1 MSVLGGGLNWSR
13 QQIARISRKAAI
25 VPAVGQYCFQSTSR
39 PDSRTAELIAG
50 APERDMS
57 APVLQREWLQFRSSE
72 HASKWAVAILYLA
85 AYIIL
90 EWASFIHVHKGLPIT
105 PWDPGLG
112 VAFALMIRGGP
123 MNGLILFA
131 GMVVAET
138 LVLQNDVDWPIDIGV
153 AAITALS
160 YTSVAAL
167 VQRYFRIDADLTHL
181 RDVLTLLA
189 AGLAGAVLDT
199 MLLSAFLLGVGQFD
213 MRDVVQV
220 TRPLVIG
227 DTIGIAVVTPLLLRF
242 RVQPRPETRRLL
254 SLAPEGALYFC
265 IIGVALW
272 LITGSEGTHGFR
284 LFYLLFVPV
293 VIAAVRHGVDGAC
306 FSLAVTQ
313 FSLIGLLHFS
323 GYEANEFT
331 EFQTLA
337 LVLTVTG
344 LIVGVVV
351 SERRNSD
358 RIARDAQ
365 ARLTERRAEAAQVAR
380 VNLVSGMASALA
392 HEINQ
397 PMTAARALGRSA
409 QHLLRTPGG
418 DLSRADNNLS
428 TMLTHIDHAGD
439 IVRRMR
445 NFIRRGHPHVSTINT
460 RDMLEEA
467 LTLAHAE
474 ASARGVIVDLDVAA
488 DLPDLYGDRVQ
499 LEQVVLNLVH
509 NAVDA
514 IAGAGQS
521 HGHVQVVAR
530 RHAAPPRIEIGVSDN
545 GPGIEG
551 ELAGRLFDP
560 LTTAKQ
566 DGLGL
571 GLSICASI
579 VEAHGGRVWLHSG
592 KPGATEF
599 CFSVPLD
606 RSWDR

>member
-1 MSVLGGGLNWSR
+1 MPTR
-13 QQIARISRKAAI
+13 
-25 VPAVGQYCFQSTSR
+25 
-39 PDSRTAELIAG
+39 
-50 APERDMS
+50 
-57 APVLQREWLQFRSSE
+57 VLQREWLQLHSSE
-72 HASKWAVAILYLA
+72 HASKWAVIAVLYLA

-123 MNGLILFA
+123 LSGLILFA

-181 RDVLTLLA
+181 RDVLMLLA
-189 AGLAGAVLDT
+189 AGLAGAMLNT
-199 MLLSAFLLGVGQFD
+199 ALLSAFLLAVGQFD

-220 TRPLVIG
+220 AWPLLIG
-227 DTIGIAVVTPLLLRF
+227 DMIGIAVVTPLLLRF
-242 RVQPRPETRRLL
+242 RVQERFKTHRLL

-272 LITGSEGTHGFR
+272 LIVGSEGAHGFR

-323 GYEANEFT
+323 GYGASEFT

-351 SERRNSD
+351 SERKNSD

-365 ARLTERRAEAAQVAR
+365 ARLVERQAEAAQVAR

-409 QHLLRTPGG
+409 QHLVRTPGS
-418 DLSRADNNLS
+418 DLSRADSNLS
-428 TMLTHIDHAGD
+428 AMLTHIDHAGD

-467 LTLAHAE
+467 MTLAHAE
-474 ASARGVIVDLDVAA
+474 AFARHVRVDLDAPA
-488 DLPDLYGDRVQ
+488 DLPDLHGDRVQ

-514 IAGAGQS
+514 IATAGQS
-521 HGHVQVVAR
+521 HGHVHVTAR
-530 RHAAPPRIEIGVSDN
+530 RHSAPPRVEIGVLDN

-579 VEAHGGRVWLHSG
+579 MEAHGGRVWLHSG
-592 KPGATEF
+592 EPGATEF
-599 CFSVPLD
+599 RFTVPLD
-606 RSWDR
+606 QSQER

>member
-1 MSVLGGGLNWSR
+1 MPTR
-13 QQIARISRKAAI
+13 
-25 VPAVGQYCFQSTSR
+25 
-39 PDSRTAELIAG
+39 
-50 APERDMS
+50 
-57 APVLQREWLQFRSSE
+57 VLQREWLQLHSSE
-72 HASKWAVAILYLA
+72 HASKWAVIAVLYLA

-123 MNGLILFA
+123 MSGLILFA

-181 RDVLTLLA
+181 RDVLMLLA

-199 MLLSAFLLGVGQFD
+199 VLLNAFLLAVGQFD

-220 TRPLVIG
+220 AWPLLIG
-227 DTIGIAVVTPLLLRF
+227 DMIGIAVVTPLLLRF
-242 RVQPRPETRRLL
+242 RVQERFKTHRLL

-272 LITGSEGTHGFR
+272 LIVGSEGAHGFR

-323 GYEANEFT
+323 GYGASEFT

-351 SERRNSD
+351 SERKNSD

-365 ARLTERRAEAAQVAR
+365 ARLVERQAEAAQVAR

-409 QHLLRTPGG
+409 QHLVRTPGS
-418 DLSRADNNLS
+418 DLSRADSNLS
-428 TMLTHIDHAGD
+428 AMLTHIDHAGD

-467 LTLAHAE
+467 MTLAHAE
-474 ASARGVIVDLDVAA
+474 AFARHVRVDLDAPA
-488 DLPDLYGDRVQ
+488 DLPDLHGDRVQ

-514 IAGAGQS
+514 IATAGQS
-521 HGHVQVVAR
+521 HGHVHVTAR
-530 RHAAPPRIEIGVSDN
+530 RHSAPPRVEIGVLDN

-579 VEAHGGRVWLHSG
+579 MEAHGGRVWLHSG
-592 KPGATEF
+592 EPGATEF
-599 CFSVPLD
+599 RFTVPLD
-606 RSWDR
+606 QSQER

>member
-1 MSVLGGGLNWSR
+1 MP
-13 QQIARISRKAAI
+13 AR
-25 VPAVGQYCFQSTSR
+25 
-39 PDSRTAELIAG
+39 
-50 APERDMS
+50 
-57 APVLQREWLQFRSSE
+57 VLQREWLQLHLSE
-72 HASKWAVAILYLA
+72 HASKWAVAVLYLA

-90 EWASFIHVHKGLPIT
+90 EWASFLHVHKGLPIT

-112 VAFALMIRGGP
+112 VAFAVMIRGGP
-123 MNGLILFA
+123 LSGLILFA

-153 AAITALS
+153 AAITATS
-160 YTSVAAL
+160 YASVAAL

-181 RDVLTLLA
+181 RDVLMLLA
-189 AGLAGAVLDT
+189 AGLAGAVLNT
-199 MLLSAFLLGVGQFD
+199 VLLSAFLLAVGQFNIG
-213 MRDVVQV
+213 DVVQV
-220 TRPLVIG
+220 ARPLLIG

-242 RVQPRPETRRLL
+242 RVRERLETHRLL
-254 SLAPEGALYFC
+254 SLAPESALYLC
-265 IIGVALW
+265 LIGVALW
-272 LITGSEGTHGFR
+272 LIIGSEGAYGLR

-293 VIAAVRHGVDGAC
+293 VIAAVRHGIDGAC

-323 GYEANEFT
+323 GYDASEFT
-331 EFQTLA
+331 EFQTLV
-337 LVLTVTG
+337 LVLTVSG

-351 SERRNSD
+351 SERKNSD

-365 ARLTERRAEAAQVAR
+365 ARFAERQAEAAQVAR

-409 QHLLRTPGG
+409 QHLLRTPGS

-428 TMLTHIDHAGD
+428 AMLTHIDHAGD

-460 RDMLEEA
+460 LDMLQEA
-467 LTLAHAE
+467 MTLAHAE
-474 ASARGVIVDLDVAA
+474 ASARHVRVDLDAPA
-488 DLPDLYGDRVQ
+488 DLPDLRGDRVQ

-514 IAGAGQS
+514 IAAAGQS
-521 HGHVQVVAR
+521 HGHIHVVGR
-530 RHAAPPRIEIGVSDN
+530 RHSAPPRVEIGVSDN

-560 LTTAKQ
+560 LTTTKQ

-579 VEAHGGRVWLHSG
+579 METHGGRVWLHSS

-599 CFSVPLD
+599 RFSVPLD
-606 RSWDR
+606 RSQER

>member
-1 MSVLGGGLNWSR
+1 MPTR
-13 QQIARISRKAAI
+13 
-25 VPAVGQYCFQSTSR
+25 
-39 PDSRTAELIAG
+39 
-50 APERDMS
+50 
-57 APVLQREWLQFRSSE
+57 VLQREWLQLHSSE
-72 HASKWAVAILYLA
+72 HASKWAVIAVLYLA

-123 MNGLILFA
+123 LSGLILFA

-167 VQRYFRIDADLTHL
+167 MQRYFRIDADLTHL
-181 RDVLTLLA
+181 RDVLMLLA

-199 MLLSAFLLGVGQFD
+199 VLLNAFLLAVGQFD

-220 TRPLVIG
+220 AWPLLIG
-227 DTIGIAVVTPLLLRF
+227 DMIGIAVVTPLLLRF
-242 RVQPRPETRRLL
+242 RVQERFKTHRLL

-272 LITGSEGTHGFR
+272 LIVGSEGAHGFR

-323 GYEANEFT
+323 GYGASEFT

-351 SERRNSD
+351 SERKNSD

-365 ARLTERRAEAAQVAR
+365 ARLVERQAEAAQVAR

-409 QHLLRTPGG
+409 QHLVRTPGS
-418 DLSRADNNLS
+418 DLSRADSNLS
-428 TMLTHIDHAGD
+428 AMLTHIDHAGD

-467 LTLAHAE
+467 MTLAHAE
-474 ASARGVIVDLDVAA
+474 AFARHVRVDLDAPA
-488 DLPDLYGDRVQ
+488 DLPDLHGDRVQ

-514 IAGAGQS
+514 IATAGQS
-521 HGHVQVVAR
+521 HGHVHVTAR
-530 RHAAPPRIEIGVSDN
+530 RHSAPPRVEIGVLDN

-579 VEAHGGRVWLHSG
+579 MEAHGGRVWLHSG
-592 KPGATEF
+592 EPGATEF
-599 CFSVPLD
+599 RFTVPLD
-606 RSWDR
+606 QSRER

>member
-1 MSVLGGGLNWSR
+1 MPTR
-13 QQIARISRKAAI
+13 
-25 VPAVGQYCFQSTSR
+25 
-39 PDSRTAELIAG
+39 
-50 APERDMS
+50 
-57 APVLQREWLQFRSSE
+57 VLQREWLQLHSSE
-72 HASKWAVAILYLA
+72 HASKWAVIAVLYLA

-123 MNGLILFA
+123 LSGLILFA

-181 RDVLTLLA
+181 RDVLMLLA

-199 MLLSAFLLGVGQFD
+199 VLLNAFLLAVGQFD

-220 TRPLVIG
+220 AWPLLIG
-227 DTIGIAVVTPLLLRF
+227 DMIGIAVVTPLLLRF
-242 RVQPRPETRRLL
+242 RVQERFKTHRLL

-272 LITGSEGTHGFR
+272 LIVGSEGAHGFR

-323 GYEANEFT
+323 GYGASEFT

-351 SERRNSD
+351 SERKNSD

-365 ARLTERRAEAAQVAR
+365 ARLVERQAEAAQVAR

-409 QHLLRTPGG
+409 QHLVRTPGG
-418 DLSRADNNLS
+418 DLSRADSNLS
-428 TMLTHIDHAGD
+428 AMLTHIDHAGD

-467 LTLAHAE
+467 MTLAHAE
-474 ASARGVIVDLDVAA
+474 AFARHVRVDLDAPA
-488 DLPDLYGDRVQ
+488 DLPDLHGDRVQ

-514 IAGAGQS
+514 IATAGQS
-521 HGHVQVVAR
+521 HGHVHVTAR
-530 RHAAPPRIEIGVSDN
+530 RHSAPPRVEIGVLDN

-579 VEAHGGRVWLHSG
+579 MEAHGGRVWLHSG
-592 KPGATEF
+592 EPGATEF
-599 CFSVPLD
+599 RFTVPLD
-606 RSWDR
+606 QSRER

>member
-1 MSVLGGGLNWSR
+1 MP
-13 QQIARISRKAAI
+13 AR
-25 VPAVGQYCFQSTSR
+25 
-39 PDSRTAELIAG
+39 
-50 APERDMS
+50 
-57 APVLQREWLQFRSSE
+57 VLQREWLQLHLSE
-72 HASKWAVAILYLA
+72 HASKWAVAVLYLA

-123 MNGLILFA
+123 LSGLILFA

-181 RDVLTLLA
+181 HDVLMLLA
-189 AGLAGAVLDT
+189 AGLAGAVLNT
-199 MLLSAFLLGVGQFD
+199 VLLSAFLLAVGQFNIG
-213 MRDVVQV
+213 DVVQV
-220 TRPLVIG
+220 ARPLLIG

-242 RVQPRPETRRLL
+242 RVRERLETHRLL
-254 SLAPEGALYFC
+254 SLAPESALYLC
-265 IIGVALW
+265 LIGVALW
-272 LITGSEGTHGFR
+272 LIIGSEGAYGLR

-331 EFQTLA
+331 EFQTLV

-351 SERRNSD
+351 SERKNSD

-365 ARLTERRAEAAQVAR
+365 ARLVERQAEAAQVAR

-409 QHLLRTPGG
+409 QHLLRTPGS

-428 TMLTHIDHAGD
+428 AMLTHIDHAGD

-460 RDMLEEA
+460 LDMLQEA
-467 LTLAHAE
+467 MTLADAE
-474 ASARGVIVDLDVAA
+474 ASARHVRVDLDAPA
-488 DLPDLYGDRVQ
+488 DLPDLRGDRVQ

-514 IAGAGQS
+514 IAAAGQS
-521 HGHVQVVAR
+521 HGHIHVVGR
-530 RHAAPPRIEIGVSDN
+530 RHSAPPRVEIGVSDN

-560 LTTAKQ
+560 LTTTKQ

-579 VEAHGGRVWLHSG
+579 METHGGRVWLHSS

-599 CFSVPLD
+599 RFSVPLD
-606 RSWDR
+606 RSQER

>member
-1 MSVLGGGLNWSR
+1 MP
-13 QQIARISRKAAI
+13 AR
-25 VPAVGQYCFQSTSR
+25 
-39 PDSRTAELIAG
+39 
-50 APERDMS
+50 
-57 APVLQREWLQFRSSE
+57 VLQREWLQLHLSE
-72 HASKWAVAILYLA
+72 HASKWAVAVLYLA

-123 MNGLILFA
+123 LSGLILFA

-153 AAITALS
+153 AAITATS
-160 YTSVAAL
+160 YASVAAL

-181 RDVLTLLA
+181 RDVLMLLA
-189 AGLAGAVLDT
+189 AGLAGAVLNT
-199 MLLSAFLLGVGQFD
+199 VLLSAFLLAVGQFNIG
-213 MRDVVQV
+213 DVVQV
-220 TRPLVIG
+220 ARPLLIG

-242 RVQPRPETRRLL
+242 RVRERLETHRLL
-254 SLAPEGALYFC
+254 SLAPESALYLC
-265 IIGVALW
+265 LIGVALW
-272 LITGSEGTHGFR
+272 LIIGSEGAYGLR

-293 VIAAVRHGVDGAC
+293 VIAAVRHGIDGAC

-323 GYEANEFT
+323 GYDASEFT
-331 EFQTLA
+331 EFQTLV

-351 SERRNSD
+351 SERKNSD

-365 ARLTERRAEAAQVAR
+365 ARLVERQAEAAQVAR

-397 PMTAARALGRSA
+397 PMTAARALGRTA
-409 QHLLRTPGG
+409 QHLLRTPGS

-428 TMLTHIDHAGD
+428 AMLTHIDHAGD

-460 RDMLEEA
+460 LDMLQEA
-467 LTLAHAE
+467 MTLADAE
-474 ASARGVIVDLDVAA
+474 ASARHVRVDLDAPA
-488 DLPDLYGDRVQ
+488 DLPDLRGDRVQ

-514 IAGAGQS
+514 IAAAGQS
-521 HGHVQVVAR
+521 HGHIHVVGR
-530 RHAAPPRIEIGVSDN
+530 RHSAPPRVEIGVSDN

-560 LTTAKQ
+560 LTTTKQ

-579 VEAHGGRVWLHSG
+579 METHGGRVWLHSS

-599 CFSVPLD
+599 RFSVPLD
-606 RSWDR
+606 RSQER

>member
-1 MSVLGGGLNWSR
+1 MPPFL
-13 QQIARISRKAAI
+13 
-25 VPAVGQYCFQSTSR
+25 CC
-39 PDSRTAELIAG
+39 AG
-50 APERDMS
+50 ARARRGCDDRLVDAQGPESDMP
-57 APVLQREWLQFRSSE
+57 ARVLQTKEWLQLISSE
-72 HASKWAVAILYLA
+72 HASKWAVAVSYLA
-85 AYIIL
+85 VYVIL

-112 VAFALMIRGGP
+112 VAFALLIRGGP
-123 MNGLILFA
+123 LGGLILFA
-131 GMVVAET
+131 GMVIAET
-138 LVLQNDVDWPIDIGV
+138 LVLQNDVAWPIDIGV

-160 YTSVAAL
+160 YTSVAAML
-167 VQRYFRIDADLTHL
+167 QRYFRIDADLSHL
-181 RDVLTLLA
+181 RDVLMLLA
-189 AGLAGAVLDT
+189 AGLAGAILATV
-199 MLLSAFLLGVGQFD
+199 LLSAFLLAVGQFD
-213 MRDVVQV
+213 IGDVMQV
-220 TRPLVIG
+220 ARPVTVG

-242 RVQPRPETRRLL
+242 RVQEQLKAQRLL

-265 IIGVALW
+265 VIGVALW
-272 LITGSEGTHGFR
+272 LIVGSGEPRGFR

-306 FSLAVTQ
+306 FILAVTQ
-313 FSLIGLLHFS
+313 FSLIGVLHFS
-323 GYEANEFT
+323 GYDASEFT

-337 LVLTVTG
+337 LALTVTG

-351 SERRNSD
+351 SERKNSD

-365 ARLTERRAEAAQVAR
+365 ARLVERQAEAAQVAR
-380 VNLVSGMASALA
+380 VNLVNGMASALA

-445 NFIRRGHPHVSTINT
+445 SFIRRGHPHVSTINT
-460 RDMLEEA
+460 REMLEEA
-467 LTLAHAE
+467 MTLAHAE
-474 ASARGVIVDLDVAA
+474 ASVRHVRVDLDAPA
-488 DLPDLYGDRVQ
+488 DLPDLHGDRVQ

-514 IAGAGQS
+514 ITAAGRSDGQI
-521 HGHVQVVAR
+521 HVVAR
-530 RHAAPPRIEIGVSDN
+530 RYATPARVEIGVLDN

-551 ELAGRLFDP
+551 ELAGQLFDP

-579 VEAHGGRVWLHSG
+579 LEAHGGRVWLHSG
-592 KPGATEF
+592 EPGATEF
-599 CFSVPLD
+599 RFSVPLD
-606 RSWDR
+606 RSRER

>member
-1 MSVLGGGLNWSR
+1 MP
-13 QQIARISRKAAI
+13 AR
-25 VPAVGQYCFQSTSR
+25 
-39 PDSRTAELIAG
+39 
-50 APERDMS
+50 
-57 APVLQREWLQFRSSE
+57 VLQREWLQLHLSE
-72 HASKWAVAILYLA
+72 HASKWAVAVLYLA

-90 EWASFIHVHKGLPIT
+90 EWASFLHVHKGLPIT

-112 VAFALMIRGGP
+112 VAFAVMIRGGP
-123 MNGLILFA
+123 LSGLILFA

-153 AAITALS
+153 AAITATS
-160 YTSVAAL
+160 YASVAAL

-181 RDVLTLLA
+181 RDVLMLLA
-189 AGLAGAVLDT
+189 AGLAGAVLNT
-199 MLLSAFLLGVGQFD
+199 VLLSAFLLAVGQFNIG
-213 MRDVVQV
+213 DVVQV
-220 TRPLVIG
+220 ARPLLIG

-242 RVQPRPETRRLL
+242 RVRERLETHRLL
-254 SLAPEGALYFC
+254 SLAPESSLYLC
-265 IIGVALW
+265 LIGVALW
-272 LITGSEGTHGFR
+272 LIIGSEGAYGLR

-293 VIAAVRHGVDGAC
+293 VIAAVRHGIDGAC

-323 GYEANEFT
+323 GYDASEFT
-331 EFQTLA
+331 EFQTLV

-351 SERRNSD
+351 SERKSSD

-365 ARLTERRAEAAQVAR
+365 ARLVERQAEAAQVAR

-409 QHLLRTPGG
+409 QHLLRTPGS

-428 TMLTHIDHAGD
+428 AMLTHIDHAGD

-460 RDMLEEA
+460 LDMLQEA
-467 LTLAHAE
+467 MTLADAE
-474 ASARGVIVDLDVAA
+474 ASARHVRVDLDAPA
-488 DLPDLYGDRVQ
+488 DLPDLRGDRVQ

-514 IAGAGQS
+514 IAAAGQS
-521 HGHVQVVAR
+521 HGHIHVVGR
-530 RHAAPPRIEIGVSDN
+530 RHSAPPRVEIGVSDN

-560 LTTAKQ
+560 LTTTKQ

-579 VEAHGGRVWLHSG
+579 METHGGRVWLHSS

-599 CFSVPLD
+599 RFSVPLD
-606 RSWDR
+606 RLQER

>member
-1 MSVLGGGLNWSR
+1 MPTR
-13 QQIARISRKAAI
+13 
-25 VPAVGQYCFQSTSR
+25 
-39 PDSRTAELIAG
+39 
-50 APERDMS
+50 
-57 APVLQREWLQFRSSE
+57 VLQREWLQLHSSE
-72 HASKWAVAILYLA
+72 HASKWAVIAVLYLA

-123 MNGLILFA
+123 LSGLILFA

-138 LVLQNDVDWPIDIGV
+138 LILQNDVDWPIDIGV

-181 RDVLTLLA
+181 RDVLMLLA

-199 MLLSAFLLGVGQFD
+199 VLLNAFLLAVGQFD

-220 TRPLVIG
+220 AWPLLIG
-227 DTIGIAVVTPLLLRF
+227 DMIGIAVVTPLLLRF
-242 RVQPRPETRRLL
+242 RVQERFKTHRLL

-272 LITGSEGTHGFR
+272 LIVGSEGAHGFR

-323 GYEANEFT
+323 GYGASEFT

-351 SERRNSD
+351 SERKNSD

-365 ARLTERRAEAAQVAR
+365 ARLVERQAEAAQVAR

-409 QHLLRTPGG
+409 QHLVRTPGS
-418 DLSRADNNLS
+418 DLSRADSNLS
-428 TMLTHIDHAGD
+428 AMLTHIDHAGD

-467 LTLAHAE
+467 MTLAHAE
-474 ASARGVIVDLDVAA
+474 AFARHVRVDLDAPA
-488 DLPDLYGDRVQ
+488 DLPDLHGDRVQ

-514 IAGAGQS
+514 IATAGQS
-521 HGHVQVVAR
+521 HGHVHVTAR
-530 RHAAPPRIEIGVSDN
+530 RHSAPPRVEIGVLDN

-579 VEAHGGRVWLHSG
+579 MEAHGGRVWLHSG
-592 KPGATEF
+592 EPGATEF
-599 CFSVPLD
+599 RFTVPLD
-606 RSWDR
+606 QSQER

>member
-1 MSVLGGGLNWSR
+1 MP
-13 QQIARISRKAAI
+13 AR
-25 VPAVGQYCFQSTSR
+25 
-39 PDSRTAELIAG
+39 
-50 APERDMS
+50 
-57 APVLQREWLQFRSSE
+57 VLQRGWLQLHLSE
-72 HASKWAVAILYLA
+72 HASKWAVAVLYLA

-112 VAFALMIRGGP
+112 VVFALMIRAGP
-123 MNGLILFA
+123 LSGLVLFA

-138 LVLQNDVDWPIDIGV
+138 LVLQNDVAWPIDIGV

-160 YTSVAAL
+160 YASIVAL
-167 VQRYFRIDADLTHL
+167 VQRYFRIDADLIHL
-181 RDVLTLLA
+181 RDVLMLLA
-189 AGLAGAVLDT
+189 AALAGAVLDT
-199 MLLSAFLLGVGQFD
+199 VLLSAFLLAVGQFD
-213 MRDVVQV
+213 MRDVMQV
-220 TRPLVIG
+220 ARPLIIG

-242 RVQPRPETRRLL
+242 RVQERPKTRRLL
-254 SLAPEGALYFC
+254 SLAPEGVLYFC

-272 LITGSEGTHGFR
+272 LIIGSEGAQGFR

-293 VIAAVRHGVDGAC
+293 MIAAVRHGVDGAC

-323 GYEANEFT
+323 GYDAGEFT

-351 SERRNSD
+351 SERKNSD
-358 RIARDAQ
+358 RIARDAR
-365 ARLTERRAEAAQVAR
+365 ARLVQRQAEAAQVAR

-397 PMTAARALGRSA
+397 PMPAARALGRSA
-409 QHLLRTPGG
+409 QHLLRTPGS

-460 RDMLEEA
+460 REMLEEA
-467 LTLAHAE
+467 MTLALAE
-474 ASARGVIVDLDVAA
+474 ASARHVRVDLDAPA
-488 DLPDLYGDRVQ
+488 DLPDLHGDRVQ
-499 LEQVVLNLVH
+499 LEQIVLNLVH

-514 IAGAGQS
+514 IAAVGQS
-521 HGHVQVVAR
+521 DGHVHVVAR
-530 RHAAPPRIEIGVSDN
+530 RHSAPPRVEIGILDN

-551 ELAGRLFDP
+551 ELADRLFDP
-560 LTTAKQ
+560 LTTTKQ

-579 VEAHGGRVWLHSG
+579 MEAHGGSVWLHSG

-599 CFSVPLD
+599 RFSVPLD
-606 RSWDR
+606 RSRER

>member
-1 MSVLGGGLNWSR
+1 MPTR
-13 QQIARISRKAAI
+13 
-25 VPAVGQYCFQSTSR
+25 
-39 PDSRTAELIAG
+39 
-50 APERDMS
+50 
-57 APVLQREWLQFRSSE
+57 VLQREWLQLHSSE
-72 HASKWAVAILYLA
+72 HASKWAVIAVLYLA

-123 MNGLILFA
+123 LSGLILCA

-181 RDVLTLLA
+181 RDVLMLLA

-199 MLLSAFLLGVGQFD
+199 VLLNAFLLAVGQFD

-220 TRPLVIG
+220 AWPLLIG
-227 DTIGIAVVTPLLLRF
+227 DMIGIAVVTPLLLRF
-242 RVQPRPETRRLL
+242 RVQERFKTHRLL

-272 LITGSEGTHGFR
+272 LIVGSEGAHGFR

-323 GYEANEFT
+323 GYGASEFT

-351 SERRNSD
+351 SERKNSD

-365 ARLTERRAEAAQVAR
+365 ARLVERQAEAAQVSR

-409 QHLLRTPGG
+409 QHLVRTPGS
-418 DLSRADNNLS
+418 DLSRADSNLS
-428 TMLTHIDHAGD
+428 AMLTHIDHAGD

-467 LTLAHAE
+467 MTLAHAE
-474 ASARGVIVDLDVAA
+474 AFARHVRVDLDAPA
-488 DLPDLYGDRVQ
+488 DLPDLHGDRVQ

-514 IAGAGQS
+514 IATAGQS
-521 HGHVQVVAR
+521 HGHVHVTAR
-530 RHAAPPRIEIGVSDN
+530 RHSAPPRVEIGVLDN

-579 VEAHGGRVWLHSG
+579 MEAHGGRVWLHSG
-592 KPGATEF
+592 EPGATEF
-599 CFSVPLD
+599 RFTVPLD
-606 RSWDR
+606 QSQER

>member
-1 MSVLGGGLNWSR
+1 MPARVR
-13 QQIARISRKAAI
+13 QTKQWIQLIS
-25 VPAVGQYCFQSTSR
+25 P
-39 PDSRTAELIAG
+39 
-50 APERDMS
+50 
-57 APVLQREWLQFRSSE
+57 E
-72 HASKWAVAILYLA
+72 HASKWAVAGLYLA
-85 AYIIL
+85 AYVIL

-112 VAFALMIRGGP
+112 VAFALLIRGGP
-123 MNGLILFA
+123 LGGLVLFA
-131 GMVVAET
+131 GMIIAET
-138 LVLQNDVDWPIDIGV
+138 LVLQNDVDWKIDVGV

-160 YTSVAAL
+160 YTSVASL
-167 VQRYFRIDADLTHL
+167 LQRYFRIDADLTHL
-181 RDVLTLLA
+181 RDVLLLLA
-189 AGLAGAVLDT
+189 AGLAGAILNTV
-199 MLLSAFLLGVGQFD
+199 LLSAFLLAVGTFD
-213 MRDVVQV
+213 ITDVMQIARPV
-220 TRPLVIG
+220 TIG
-227 DTIGIAVVTPLLLRF
+227 DAIGIAVVTPLLLRF
-242 RVQPRPETRRLL
+242 RVGEQLKAHRLL

-265 IIGVALW
+265 IIGGALW
-272 LITGSEGTHGFR
+272 LIIDSEGEHGFR

-306 FSLAVTQ
+306 FTLAVTQ

-323 GYEANEFT
+323 GYDAGEFT

-337 LVLTVTG
+337 LALTVTG

-358 RIARDAQ
+358 RIARDVQ
-365 ARLTERRAEAAQVAR
+365 ARLVERQAEAAQVAR
-380 VNLVSGMASALA
+380 VNLVNGMASALA

-409 QHLLRTPGG
+409 QHLLRTPGS

-428 TMLTHIDHAGD
+428 AMLTHIDHAGD

-445 NFIRRGHPHVSTINT
+445 SFIRRGHPHVSTINT

-467 LTLAHAE
+467 MTLAHAE
-474 ASARGVIVDLDVAA
+474 ASARHVRVDLDAPT
-488 DLPDLYGDRVQ
+488 DLPDLHGDRVQ

-514 IAGAGQS
+514 IAAAGQS
-521 HGHVQVVAR
+521 DGHVHVVAR
-530 RHAAPPRIEIGVSDN
+530 RHSAPPRLEIGVLDN

-560 LTTAKQ
+560 LTSAKQ

-579 VEAHGGRVWLHSG
+579 MEAHGGRVWLHSG

-599 CFSVPLD
+599 RFSVPLD
-606 RSWDR
+606 RSRER

>member
-1 MSVLGGGLNWSR
+1 MP
-13 QQIARISRKAAI
+13 AR
-25 VPAVGQYCFQSTSR
+25 
-39 PDSRTAELIAG
+39 
-50 APERDMS
+50 
-57 APVLQREWLQFRSSE
+57 VLQREWFQLHASE
-72 HASKWAVAILYLA
+72 HASKWAAAVLYLA
-85 AYIIL
+85 AYIVL

-123 MNGLILFA
+123 LSGLILFA
-131 GMVVAET
+131 GMVIAET
-138 LVLQNDVDWPIDIGV
+138 LVLQNDVGWPIDIGV

-160 YTSVAAL
+160 FTSVAVL
-167 VQRYFRIDADLTHL
+167 VQRYFRIDANLAHL
-181 RDVLTLLA
+181 RDVLMLLA
-189 AGLAGAVLDT
+189 AGLAGAMLNT
-199 MLLSAFLLGVGQFD
+199 ALLSAFLLAVGQFD
-213 MRDVVQV
+213 LRDVAQV
-220 TRPLVIG
+220 ARPLLIG

-242 RVQPRPETRRLL
+242 RVQEQLKTHRLL
-254 SLAPEGALYFC
+254 ALAPEGALYSC

-272 LITGSEGTHGFR
+272 LIIGSDEAHGFR

-293 VIAAVRHGVDGAC
+293 VIAAVRHGIDGAC
-306 FSLAVTQ
+306 FSLALTQ

-323 GYEANEFT
+323 GYGASEFT
-331 EFQTLA
+331 EFQTLV

-344 LIVGVVV
+344 LIVGVAV
-351 SERRNSD
+351 SERKNSD

-365 ARLTERRAEAAQVAR
+365 ARLVERQAEAAQVAR

-428 TMLTHIDHAGD
+428 AMLMHIDHAGD

-467 LTLAHAE
+467 MTLARAE
-474 ASARGVIVDLDVAA
+474 ASARRVRVDLDAPA
-488 DLPDLYGDRVQ
+488 DLPDLHGDRVQ

-514 IAGAGQS
+514 IAAAGHS
-521 HGHVQVVAR
+521 LGHIHVVAR
-530 RHAAPPRIEIGVSDN
+530 RYSAPPRVEIGVLDN
-545 GPGIEG
+545 GPGVEG

-579 VEAHGGRVWLHSG
+579 MEAHGGRVWLHSG

-599 CFSVPLD
+599 RFSVPLD
-606 RSWDR
+606 QSRER

>member
-1 MSVLGGGLNWSR
+1 MP
-13 QQIARISRKAAI
+13 AR
-25 VPAVGQYCFQSTSR
+25 
-39 PDSRTAELIAG
+39 
-50 APERDMS
+50 
-57 APVLQREWLQFRSSE
+57 VLQRQWLPLHSRE
-72 HASKWAVAILYLA
+72 HASQWAAAALYLA

-112 VAFALMIRGGP
+112 VAFALLIRGRPLG
-123 MNGLILFA
+123 GLILFA

-153 AAITALS
+153 AAFTALS

-167 VQRYFRIDADLTHL
+167 VQRYFRIDADLPHL
-181 RDVLTLLA
+181 RDVLILLA
-189 AGLAGAVLDT
+189 AGVAGAVLN
-199 MLLSAFLLGVGQFD
+199 MILLGGFLLAVGQFD
-213 MRDVVQV
+213 IRDVAQV
-220 TRPLVIG
+220 ARPLLIG

-242 RVQPRPETRRLL
+242 RAQERLKTRRLL
-254 SLAPEGALYFC
+254 SLAPEGLLYLC
-265 IIGVALW
+265 LIGVALW
-272 LITGSEGTHGFR
+272 LIIGSEVAHGFR

-313 FSLIGLLHFS
+313 FSLIGLLQFS
-323 GYEANEFT
+323 GYDAGEFT

-351 SERRNSD
+351 SERKNSD
-358 RIARDAQ
+358 RLARDAQ
-365 ARLTERRAEAAQVAR
+365 ARLVERQAEAAQVAR

-397 PMTAARALGRSA
+397 PLTAARALGRSA
-409 QHLLRTPGG
+409 QHLLRTPGS
-418 DLSRADNNLS
+418 DLPRADNNLT

-445 NFIRRGHPHVSTINT
+445 NFIRRGHPHVSTINI
-460 RDMLEEA
+460 REMLEEA
-467 LTLAHAE
+467 MTLAHAE
-474 ASARGVIVDLDVAA
+474 ASARQVRVDLDAPA
-488 DLPDLYGDRVQ
+488 DLPDLHGDRVQ

-514 IAGAGQS
+514 IATAGQTD
-521 HGHVQVVAR
+521 GHVQVVAR
-530 RHAAPPRIEIGVSDN
+530 QHPQPPRVEIGVLDN
-545 GPGIEG
+545 GSGIEG

-560 LTTAKQ
+560 LATTKQ

-579 VEAHGGRVWLHSG
+579 MEAHGGRVWLHSG
-592 KPGATEF
+592 RPGATEF
-599 CFSVPLD
+599 RFSVPLD
-606 RSWDR
+606 RSRER